1 MAAIDPVL
9 GQALSILA
17 GAVAMAIVSIVS
29 YYFPKGHDRFDAVER
44 RHDDDDD
51 DESYKSRKPH

>member
-1 MAAIDPVL
+1 VAVIDPVL

-29 YYFPKGHDRFDAVER
+29 YYFPKGHDRFDERER
-44 RHDDDDD
+44 RHDDDD
-51 DESYKSRKPH
+51 ESDRAG

>member
-1 MAAIDPVL
+1 MATIDPAL

-29 YYFPKGHDRFDAVER
+29 YYFPKGHDRFDER
-44 RHDDDDD
+44 EEDSDGDTA
-51 DESYKSRKPH
+51 K

>member
-29 YYFPKGHDRFDAVER
+29 YYFPKGHDRFDHEGKR
-44 RHDDDDD
+44 KRDD
-51 DESYKSRKPH
+51 DEEND

>member
-1 MAAIDPVL
+1 MAVIDPVL

-29 YYFPKGHDRFDAVER
+29 YYFPKGHDRFDRVEKR
-44 RHDDDDD
+44 RYHEEDDDA
-51 DESYKSRKPH
+51 EI